1 MKLRTLF
8 LLPIMAFIFPCCN
21 GQDVSKINADDFQR
35 EISQIGVQI
44 VDCRTPEEYSAKH
57 IAHSKNINF
66 TDLAT
71 FKSSLDKLD
80 KTKPVYLYALSG
92 DGSASAAD
100 YAVKAGFKQVYYL
113 EGGITAW
120 IDKGKPV
127 VTANNMPVGGGMTF
141 DDYLLRIKNTD
152 KLVLV
157 DFSAVWCGPCKMLK
171 PAVEKVVDENSSK
184 VELLPIDIDKY
195 TSVANA
201 MHVTAI
207 PLLVLY
213 KNGKEVW
220 RNLGLTDEETITDA
234 IRKFSK

>member
-1 MKLRTLF
+1 
-8 LLPIMAFIFPCCN
+8 MAFIFPSCN

-35 EISQIGVQI
+35 GISQIGVQI

-71 FKSSLDKLD
+71 FKGELNKLD
-80 KTKPVYLYALSG
+80 KSKPIYLYALSG
-92 DGSASAAD
+92 AGGASAAD
-100 YAVKAGFKQVYYL
+100 YAVKNGFKQVYYL

-120 IDKGKPV
+120 IDKDKPV
-127 VTANNMPVGGGMTF
+127 VTQNNMPVGGGMTF
-141 DDYLLRIKNTD
+141 DDYLLRVKNTD

-171 PAVEKVVDENSSK
+171 PAVEKVVNDNSSK

-195 TSVANA
+195 SSVASA
-201 MHVTAI
+201 MHITAI
-207 PLLVLY
+207 PVLILY
-213 KNGKEVW
+213 RNGKEVW
-220 RNLGLTDEETITDA
+220 RNLGITDEETITDEVV
-234 IRKFSK
+234 KFSK